1 MTFGAPMLISLPGA
15 FRKAGEKMATLQDR
29 EALNSDCSTSRQCGA
44 TYLNCHSGAESSGN
58 GVKRGDSSTENV
70 KILSAI
76 FHVLKDIGTSEA
88 LGAPSPSEVIILD
101 QIM

>member
-1 MTFGAPMLISLPGA
+1 
-15 FRKAGEKMATLQDR
+15 MATLQDR

-44 TYLNCHSGAESSGN
+44 SYLNCHSGAESSGN
-58 GVKRGDSSTENV
+58 GNGVKCGDSSTENV
-70 KILSAI
+70 KILSTI